1 MKSSYFLIIFLLAS
15 CVYNAQNV
23 QDSIP
28 KSYELAGPE
37 YAEWQALYDNWRITE
52 YPKILKENK
61 LKMNC
66 NGCESIYM
74 DVIFYI
80 DAVGKL
86 NNYKVISSK
95 KCAATF
101 SKKLEKR
108 FLKLFLES
116 KFPSKLRNTRFE
128 VRLGTGLKC

>member
-1 MKSSYFLIIFLLAS
+1 MLALLLSSFVFK
-15 CVYNAQNV
+15 AQNV

-28 KSYELAGPE
+28 KSYELVRQQ
-37 YAEWQALYDNWRITE
+37 YTEWQTLYDNWRITE

-74 DVIFYI
+74 DVVFYI
-80 DAVGKL
+80 DVSGRL
-86 NNYKVISSK
+86 DHYKVITSN
-95 KCAATF
+95 KCASTF

-108 FLKLFLES
+108 FLKLFMES
-116 KFPSKLRNTRFE
+116 KFPSKLRNSKFE